1 MAVKCTLEDTMIEL
15 QTVLYQVQALAHYV
29 SADIEAQGPGSAE
42 RIVSTSALLETKLDE
57 AVTIIEK
64 AI

>member
-1 MAVKCTLEDTMIEL
+1 MAVKCNLEDTLIEL

-29 SADIEAQGPGSAE
+29 SADIESQAPGSAE

-57 AVTIIEK
+57 AVKMIEK
-64 AI
+64 TI

>member
-1 MAVKCTLEDTMIEL
+1 MAVKCNLEDTLIGL

-29 SADIEAQGPGSAE
+29 SADIESKATGSAE

-57 AVTIIEK
+57 AVKMIEK
-64 AI
+64 TI